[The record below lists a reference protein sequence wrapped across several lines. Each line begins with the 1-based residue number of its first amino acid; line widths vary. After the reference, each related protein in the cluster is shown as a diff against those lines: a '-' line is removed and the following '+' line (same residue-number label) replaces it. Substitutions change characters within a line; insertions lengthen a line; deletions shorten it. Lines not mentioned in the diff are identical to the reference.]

1 MTHSWPQPLSS
12 LQAPGGREPNRF
24 PYGSKVKQHGS
35 HQKPSARTDAPTRM
49 GPSFTAPH
57 KSMLE
62 DDLKLSSDDDD
73 GTMQSSS
80 GLGHG
85 SRPRP
90 QQDEQR
96 PCAHG
101 GRTRHSNSGSSSA
114 GSSSDSDSG
123 SSPRSRS
130 PGPQSPSEPGSPAA
144 EPPLSIGTEEAT
156 EWQLDK
162 WLKRAGKTQG
172 PGDQAAAG
180 HAPNADSSS
189 GSESDDIP
197 SPAGSWGKG
206 PSPGPREEQSPV
218 PSPGLDY
225 CRGPS
230 PLLSLSPSSSPSPSP
245 RSPSPII
252 HAQLSPYAHG
262 SPSLARSPTPP
273 AQLRPAPNPKSR
285 LGVRVWD
292 TPGIRP
298 DPPCRKSPPRSF
310 SLRHPSH
317 PNSKLDP
324 RARAKPQIRDTSN
337 RDIRWDKSSSQS
349 KGQEVDGRKKAPPTG
364 TPSERRVTE
373 NKEGSRRPCWAKGSE
388 GADKRKEEAG
398 LVKEK
403 QRPRTEGL
411 ETRAVQSK
419 QRPRSNSQRRPQ
431 ETPPSSTE
439 KQKRKR
445 RRKAQEVLEDPRSS
459 RPSSPS
465 PTPVIPPTD
474 SSSSSSGSDSE
485 PFSPP
490 VVAKVP
496 GDSTC
501 SKQPVSK
508 RSQSRARATEVRTA
522 TVETGGQATDPRA
535 GDSGQKRYT
544 LVPFGRSETPTGSCR
559 SPQPGPRPR
568 PPPHGPHSL
577 VVRIDLSLLLRVPTA
592 SCVSQGQ
599 ATSSSSS
606 PTSRRD
612 RHTMR
617 HTHGPEVDPSDHK
630 RKRKSEN
637 RGPQQV
643 SKRNHSHTDPRSGQ
657 TTSTERTAVESSTE
671 IRVNG
676 YEEGFYGDE
685 RQPLSPLSP
694 LSDSSEPPKNNAPP
708 KRSSQKRGGSET
720 EICFTLE
727 KDAAMQNTQAQV
739 PRTHAQVKS
748 ESPRL
753 AGVPLPTC
761 EGWGPLPIQPLPH
774 RGALI
779 HPDMLH
785 HAEYYMHEAKRIKH
799 RADAMVDKFGKAVNY
814 VDAALSFMECGKAME
829 EGPLEAKSPYTMYAE
844 TVELIR
850 YAMRLKNH
858 AGPAAQQVDKQL
870 AVLCFRCLALL
881 YWRMFR
887 LKKDHAI
894 KYSKALLDYF
904 KSSPKASHAVPP
916 WTTSAKSTGTSPSP
930 LNPLGPQCGSSP
942 SALVTIP
949 QRIHQMAA
957 NHLNITNSVL
967 YSYEYWELADSL
979 ARENK
984 EFFSYLNTLM
994 GPLTLH
1000 SSVQHVVQYT
1010 RQALQW
1016 IRISANLS

>member
-1 MTHSWPQPLSS
+1 MVLIKSHVSISVQDEHSYVMVMPQLNPQP
-12 LQAPGGREPNRF
+12 
-24 PYGSKVKQHGS
+24 GS
-35 HQKPSARTDAPTRM
+35 R
-49 GPSFTAPH
+49 
-57 KSMLE
+57 MLE

-73 GTMQSSS
+73 GTMVRTSPAI
-80 GLGHG
+80 LFWA
-85 SRPRP
+85 RPRK
-90 QQDEQR
+90 
-96 PCAHG
+96 
-101 GRTRHSNSGSSSA
+101 
-114 GSSSDSDSG
+114 
-123 SSPRSRS
+123 
-130 PGPQSPSEPGSPAA
+130 
-144 EPPLSIGTEEAT
+144 AT

-508 RSQSRARATEVRTA
+508 RSQSRARATEVRAA

-739 PRTHAQVKS
+739 SQNVKS
-748 ESPRL
+748 PESPSS
-753 AGVPLPTC
+753 PL
-761 EGWGPLPIQPLPH
+761 Q
-774 RGALI
+774 
-779 HPDMLH
+779 
-785 HAEYYMHEAKRIKH
+785 
-799 RADAMVDKFGKAVNY
+799 VDKFGKAVNY

-850 YAMRLKNH
+850 RVSPCQPLVSLRETTLPQSRAKDSCCANANSLSGKPAVTDPIRYAMRLKNH

-870 AVLCFRCLALL
+870 AVLCYDGASPASFRCLALL